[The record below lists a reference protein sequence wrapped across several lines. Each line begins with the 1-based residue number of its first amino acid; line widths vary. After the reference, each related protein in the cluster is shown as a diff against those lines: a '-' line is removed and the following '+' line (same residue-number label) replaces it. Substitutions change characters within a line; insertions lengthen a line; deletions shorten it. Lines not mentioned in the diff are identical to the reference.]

1 MPTYPTKLQLAHLKN
16 LYYWTRICKV
26 LDEPFTFTWKHKI
39 ASFSPMIKD
48 YPIVTP
54 WKTIHE
60 DFAAL
65 IFGGYMIETEKD
77 GTKYYQLTEAGIQE
91 GKW

>member
-1 MPTYPTKLQLAHLKN
+1 M
-16 LYYWTRICKV
+16 RKV
-26 LDEPFTFTWKHKI
+26 
-39 ASFSPMIKD
+39 

-65 IFGGYMIETEKD
+65 VFGGYMIETEKG
-77 GTKYYQLTEAGIQE
+77 GTIISAYRIWYPGRTLVIPN
-91 GKW
+91 

>member
-1 MPTYPTKLQLAHLKN
+1 
-16 LYYWTRICKV
+16 
-26 LDEPFTFTWKHKI
+26 
-39 ASFSPMIKD
+39 MIKD